1 MAEKKSS
8 RGFQG
13 AVLKLLRA
21 GDYQLTVTGRRRI
34 SPHYLRLSFQAGGML
49 NDRPPHPTQWIR
61 MWFADSSALSAIAP
75 RVRRSSISAATHP
88 QRSHEGFDERPDHL
102 GLLGH
107 LTADRPLCGGEPG

>member
-13 AVLKLLRA
+13 AGLKLLRA

-61 MWFADSSALSAIAP
+61 MWFADSSEPDCSSRPEKQHQRGYTSPAIA
-75 RVRRSSISAATHP
+75 RR
-88 QRSHEGFDERPDHL
+88 L
-102 GLLGH
+102 
-107 LTADRPLCGGEPG
+107 